1 MIGTLIG
8 AGLGIAGSIFGGMKA
23 SRAAKKAKAYQEQ
36 KLRENQQW
44 FDRRYNEDATQ
55 RADAQRMLTK
65 TQELLRKRNQQ
76 AQGVQSVM
84 GSSEESVANMQSAG
98 NEALAETA
106 SRIAAQGE
114 QRRDAVEQQYLQNK
128 NAGLD
133 QLANIEQ
140 GRAQATAQ
148 ATAGVLSAAGGIASA
163 GIGNTNS
170 VLGSTTGVQMPKL
183 SSLDIDSS
191 TGFNTLAKLK

>member
-23 SRAAKKAKAYQEQ
+23 RRAAKKAKAYQEQ

-76 AQGVQSVM
+76 AQVVQSVM

-133 QLANIEQ
+133 QLANIER

-170 VLGSTTGVQMPKL
+170 ILGSTTGVQMPKL